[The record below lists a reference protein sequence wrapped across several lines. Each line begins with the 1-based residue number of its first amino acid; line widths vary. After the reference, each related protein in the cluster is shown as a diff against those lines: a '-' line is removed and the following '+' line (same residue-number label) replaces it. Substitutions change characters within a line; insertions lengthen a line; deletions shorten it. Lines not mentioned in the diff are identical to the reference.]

1 MKQHLSTDAGKE
13 LTEKIGLVYQIN
25 VAPKKLGFEEV
36 TCIVDLKKKSPKSIF
51 GSTTC
56 STIDRSVKRWSIS
69 LARGAMKIKGSLSA
83 AQEVHP

>member
-36 TCIVDLKKKSPKSIF
+36 TCIVDLKKKSPKVSNWVF
-51 GSTTC
+51 
-56 STIDRSVKRWSIS
+56 
-69 LARGAMKIKGSLSA
+69 
-83 AQEVHP
+83 E